1 MRFYLRPQ
9 ARFSDGTPVTA
20 EDVVFTFETLV
31 SKGDPMYRNYYA
43 DVDKVVAGK
52 KLRVRFDFK
61 RRQPRTAADPR
72 ADRDPAKLLVGRPR
86 LFPRPAESR

>member
-43 DVDKVVAGK
+43 DVDKVVAED
-52 KLRVRFDFK
+52 KLACASTSST
-61 RRQPRTAADPR
+61 PATANCR
-72 ADRDPAKLLVGRPR
+72 
-86 LFPRPAESR
+86 